1 MEQHLFPMIPHCLKQ
16 PGLLETQHILIIH
29 FYLER
34 NIRIQDYHM
43 WAKLFLCTFFG
54 GHISFRMFIKGHL
67 CQAATGL
74 HHTFLSVRKTVS

>member
-43 WAKLFLCTFFG
+43 WAKLFLCTFLGVIYPSGCSSRAIYVKQQLDYITPF
-54 GHISFRMFIKGHL
+54 S
-67 CQAATGL
+67 Q
-74 HHTFLSVRKTVS
+74 